1 MRANDHCLI
10 LAAGFGTRMG
20 EIGKVLPKVM
30 WPVFHK
36 SLLETQVLFARS
48 LGYEKIYINVHHQAS
63 TILEMT
69 QGNANFK
76 NVVWLKEFPE
86 ILDIGGGIH
95 NLASQPEVNYT
106 GRLLVLNADQVLW
119 FTKANLDEWI
129 KALDGNDGVLLSL
142 LVHSQQGYNQLVT
155 ERGLLKSIK
164 PNKEIHPAQEILTYS
179 GNAIINLSTLKPQAG
194 SSKFFDS
201 VCPFDRKNVCI
212 NVSGHPYW
220 DFGTKE
226 RYFESLKRII
236 RERDKGDLREFYDF
250 LKGSHIFNADLA
262 DPQKI
267 SYNSH
272 CAQGINLTSGSK
284 ERVNNRGV
292 LISGQGLDSSEK
304 PSIRYN
310 EIVDYLN

>member
-1 MRANDHCLI
+1 MQAKDHCLI

-48 LGYEKIYINVHHQAS
+48 LGYEKIYINVHHQAA

-69 QGNANFK
+69 QGNASFK
-76 NVVWLKEFPE
+76 NIFWLKEFPE
-86 ILDIGGGIH
+86 ILDIGGGVH

-106 GRLLVLNADQVLW
+106 GRLLVLNADQILW
-119 FTKANLDEWI
+119 FTKANLKEWMN
-129 KALDGNDGVLLSL
+129 ALDRNDGVLLSL
-142 LVHSQQGYNQLVT
+142 KVQSQQGYNQLVT
-155 ERGLLKSIK
+155 ERGFLKSIK
-164 PNKEIHPAQEILTYS
+164 PNKEIHPQQEILTYS
-179 GNAIINLSTLKPQAG
+179 GNAIINLSTLKPQTG

-201 VCPFDRKNVCI
+201 VCSFDRKNVCI
-212 NVSGHPYW
+212 DVSGHPYW
-220 DFGTKE
+220 DFGTKK

-236 RERDKGDLREFYDF
+236 RERDNIDLREFYDF
-250 LKGSHIFNADLA
+250 LTVSHIFNANLA
-262 DPQKI
+262 NPQKI

-272 CAQGINLTSGSK
+272 YSQGINLTLGSNDK
-284 ERVNNRGV
+284 VNNRGV
-292 LISGQGLDSSEK
+292 LISGKSLDFSEK

-310 EIVDYLN
+310 EIVDYLD